1 MMAGFKQRLTLVLCL
16 GILSACGSSPV
27 SNYYL
32 LSATG
37 TPQGAEQSPSLGI
50 GPIKIPEYLNRNG
63 LVYNREGNL
72 LHVASNERWAEPLV
86 NGVERVMG
94 LNLGRLL
101 STENVQSFPWHRSQ
115 QPDYAI
121 RISLIALDAND
132 QRASL
137 TAEWVLEKPKA
148 DQFLIRRISTLAHEL
163 PSGAVTPAQIAP
175 AYSELLEQLSQLI
188 AAWIAADQNTAD

>member
-1 MMAGFKQRLTLVLCL
+1 MAVFKQRLTLVLCL
-16 GILSACGSSPV
+16 AILSACGSSPV

-32 LSATG
+32 LSAMG
-37 TPQGAEQSPSLGI
+37 TPQGAEQAPSLGI
-50 GPIKIPEYLNRNG
+50 GPIKIPEYLNRNS
-63 LVYNREGNL
+63 LVYNRGGNL
-72 LHVASNERWAEPLV
+72 LHVSSNERWAEPLA

-101 STENVQSFPWHRSQ
+101 NTENVQPFPWYRSQ
-115 QPDYAI
+115 LPDYTI

-137 TAEWVLEKPKA
+137 TAEWVVEKPKA
-148 DQFLIRRISTLAHEL
+148 DQFLIRRISSLAHEM
-163 PSGAVTPAQIAP
+163 PAGAVTAAQIAP

-188 AAWIAADQNTAD
+188 AAAIAADHNTAG